1 MTTQLTEHEVS
12 RAEAVAS
19 ILRRDASHS
28 NRLAWALDSAL
39 SMRRKSLSGYR
50 AAEVTGDGP
59 WNPLEYDQRV
69 RDALAGVFEPP
80 ATNHDPLPSDQ
91 AATLGRVYGGDKRLV
106 HIPDHHR
113 ADVGKAVAAFIDA
126 RMREVQTFNLP
137 PTAPLCPGCYMVVII
152 DAAIALAEA
161 DGQDPC
167 ELGRSLAHA
176 FAHVA
181 EGRAYAYT
189 EEVEVIPCED
199 DVDGE
204 AVPLSWSSA
213 DVRA

>member
-1 MTTQLTEHEVS
+1 MTFQLTETEVS

-19 ILRRDASHS
+19 ILRRDAQHS
-28 NRLAWALDSAL
+28 NMIAWRLDSAL
-39 SMRRKSLSGYR
+39 SMRRKALHGYR
-50 AAEVTGDGP
+50 SSELLWDAP
-59 WNPLEYDQRV
+59 WNPLEADQRV
-69 RDALAGVFEPP
+69 RDALAGIWDVPP
-80 ATNHDPLPSDQ
+80 PNHDPLPSSQ

-106 HIPDHHR
+106 HVPDHRR
-113 ADVGKAVAAFIDA
+113 ADVGRAVAAFIDA

-137 PTAPLCPGCYMVVII
+137 PTAPLCPGCYMVVLI

-199 DVDGE
+199 EADGE
-204 AVPLSWSSA
+204 AVPLAWFSG
-213 DVRA
+213 DVKA